1 MHGLYDYLGPML
13 EPPLF
18 DLKLT
23 PNRSFNRRLV
33 APLLGGVGLL
43 FALMGL
49 RFLYLG
55 AWLIIPFMIAD
66 LLLLIWA
73 FRASYR
79 SGQAFEEIRLGSDAL
94 VVRKVS
100 ADGRAQIFTFQ
111 PFWTRVELEKLAVRQ
126 NRLWLASKGRKLRIG
141 WFLAPQEREEIH
153 ALIAEALQ
161 RYRQAMP
168 NTAAIS

>member
-1 MHGLYDYLGPML
+1 MPQ
-13 EPPLF
+13 PPLF
-18 DLKLT
+18 DLRLT
-23 PNRSFNRRLV
+23 PNRSFNRRHV
-33 APLLGGVGLL
+33 APLLGTVGGI

-49 RFLYLG
+49 RFLLLG

-66 LLLLIWA
+66 LALLGWA

-79 SGQAFEEIRLGSDAL
+79 SGRAYEEIRLGGDVL
-94 VVRKVS
+94 TVRKVS
-100 ADGRAQIFTFQ
+100 ADGRAQTFAFQ
-111 PFWTRVELEKLAVRQ
+111 PFWTRVELERMSARQ

-153 ALIAEALQ
+153 ALIAQGLQ

-168 NTAAIS
+168 STAAIS